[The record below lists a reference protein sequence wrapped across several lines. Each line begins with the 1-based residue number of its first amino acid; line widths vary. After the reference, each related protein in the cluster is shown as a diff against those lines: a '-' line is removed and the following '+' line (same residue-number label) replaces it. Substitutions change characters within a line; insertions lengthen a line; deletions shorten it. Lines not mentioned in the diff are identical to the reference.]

1 MAETER
7 KEQALLVGINNME
20 DEDDF
25 DRSMEELERL
35 AQACG
40 KGINRSESV

>member
-25 DRSMEELERL
+25 DRSMEELKRTCRL
-35 AQACG
+35 HSG
-40 KGINRSESV
+40 L